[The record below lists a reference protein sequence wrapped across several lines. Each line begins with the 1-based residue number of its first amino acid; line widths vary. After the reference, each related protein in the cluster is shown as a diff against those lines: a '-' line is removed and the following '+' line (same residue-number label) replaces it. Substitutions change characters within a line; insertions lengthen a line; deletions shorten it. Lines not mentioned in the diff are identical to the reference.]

1 MVSEISQS
9 VKDKYR
15 MIYFYVE
22 SNEQDKNRSI
32 DTWNRLT
39 AVRGEDEGVDWMKEG
54 ERISQRTYMHPW
66 KLTTGG
72 DCLRELCTGWRWA
85 KGKKWGP
92 L

>member
-1 MVSEISQS
+1 MMNLETIMVSEISQS

-54 ERISQRTYMHPW
+54 ERISQRTYMHNP
-66 KLTTGG
+66 TDQCG
-72 DCLRELCTGWRWA
+72 DSQSEGGWRA
-85 KGKKWGP
+85 G
-92 L
+92 